1 MKKTFDNK
9 WRTSWDL
16 DDKGVWILDN
26 NKRGTID
33 GKRWHLYRDEAPE
46 TKEGKNR
53 GHWSFTTK
61 KEALTFHSL
70 FLFADHVVKNRRGV

>member
-9 WRTSWDL
+9 WLTSWDL

-53 GHWSFTTK
+53 DHWSFVTK

-70 FLFADHVVKNRRGV
+70 FLFAEAVAKNK

>member
-53 GHWSFTTK
+53 DHWSFVTK

-70 FLFADHVVKNRRGV
+70 FLFAEKVAENK